1 MIDQINYET
10 SNPTL
15 DNISNEMKENVAIIN
30 SGVVETAIY

>member
-15 DNISNEMKENVAIIN
+15 DNIFNDMKENVAIIN
-30 SGVVETAIY
+30 SGVVETASY